1 MSIPLPFFAPYLDE
15 KELSVIEA
23 IREGRH
29 DEIEVRLRDGSVE
42 RIELKER
49 RKGGIRGIDDLL
61 SKISFG
67 EMTIKV
73 QDGKPVLTELVEK
86 RKV

>member
-1 MSIPLPFFAPYLDE
+1 MPLPFFAPHLDE

-23 IREGRH
+23 IREGRY

-49 RKGGIRGIDDLL
+49 RKGGLSGIDEFL

-67 EMTIKV
+67 EMTVKV
-73 QDGKPVLTELVEK
+73 QDGKPVLIELVEK